1 MLIKNSLTLSVLVFS
16 GLANSVLADQYHFRN
31 TLVGDRAAGLGGA
44 YVAVSD
50 DPSGMYYNPAGIAYI
65 SGNNLSGSMNAFNL
79 TQKTYE
85 DVFGA
90 GRDWVRTSSGLVPNF
105 FGVTQKFGPGIL
117 GFSYTVP
124 DSTLENQD
132 QIFDN
137 IGTPA
142 DLEYWVNFNNQ
153 DYTYNLGP
161 SYAMALGKQ
170 LSIGV
175 TLYAYYKTQELILNQ
190 MIRRAQDP
198 VAMQWLNGYNQYTF
212 AGIRPIYGI
221 MYSPMEKLSLGLT
234 YTHTNIF
241 YKNYK
246 EQAASIECFDSATH
260 AACNAPAALDIG
272 IVQES
277 GLSTN
282 STLPSELDIGA
293 AYFPSPALLLSTSM
307 SYHSPLI
314 GNYSVINAALGAE
327 YFFTPTIAV
336 RAGLHTDRSA
346 TPPLVA
352 GSLASYNEHVDLY
365 GGSFSVSNFSRS
377 SSLTLGVNTAYG
389 TGQSQ
394 IVGDPDKV
402 QEMRVI
408 SLSVYMSAL
417 YSY

>member
-1 MLIKNSLTLSVLVFS
+1 MLRKSSITLSVLLFS
-16 GLANSVLADQYHFRN
+16 ALSYNVAADQYHFRN

-50 DPSGMYYNPAGIAYI
+50 DPSGMYYNPAGIAYT

-79 TQKTYE
+79 TQKTYKN
-85 DVFGA
+85 VFGQ

-132 QIFDN
+132 QIFYN
-137 IGTPA
+137 VGTPA

-161 SYAMALGKQ
+161 SYAIAFGKK
-170 LSIGV
+170 LSVGV

-190 MIRRAQDP
+190 MIRSMQNT
-198 VAMQWLNGYNQYTF
+198 VAMQWFNSYSQYTI
-212 AGIRPIYGI
+212 AGIRPIYGV
-221 MYSPMEKLSLGLT
+221 MYTPMEKLSIGLT
-234 YTHTNIF
+234 YSHTNIF
-241 YKNYK
+241 YQNTQ
-246 EQAASIECFDSATH
+246 EQSASTQCFDENTH
-260 AACNAPAALDIG
+260 AACTAPAAFDIDL
-272 IVQES
+272 QKES
-277 GLSTN
+277 GFNTET
-282 STLPSELDIGA
+282 TLPSELNIGA
-293 AYFPSPALLLSTSM
+293 AYFANPALLISTSM

-314 GNYSVINAALGAE
+314 GNYAVINAALGAE
-327 YFFTPTIAV
+327 LFFTPTIAMRV
-336 RAGLHTDRSA
+336 GLHTDRSA

-352 GSLASYNEHVDLY
+352 GALTTYNEHVDLY
-365 GGSFSVSNFSRS
+365 GGGISFSNFSRS
-377 SSLTLGVNTAYG
+377 SSLTVGANAVFG

-394 IVGDPDKV
+394 IIGDPDRV
-402 QEMRVI
+402 QSMQVI
-408 SLSVYMSAL
+408 GLSVYMSAL